1 MNATDKVIIATK
13 GLTKQYG
20 DLLVLD
26 HIDEVIYEGEKVAV
40 IGPSGSGKSTFLRCL
55 NCMED
60 PTEGAIYFDGVDI
73 ADMKVNINTHR
84 EHIGMVFQQFNLFNN
99 KTVLQNIMLAPVYV
113 GKRELRKTKWKNF
126 CIKVSNVFSKNKK
139 EFLPE
144 TTNAA
149 IIEAAEKKAYELL
162 RKIGLEEKADK
173 YPSTLSGGQ
182 KQRIA
187 IVRALAM
194 NPEIM
199 LFDEPTSAL
208 DPTMIGEVQAVIRD
222 LAKDGTTMII
232 VTHEMKF
239 AREICNRVFYM
250 DQGGVYEDGPPEQI
264 FDNPQKERTRQFIRH
279 LKVLEYSITSKDFDF
294 IGFNTQIEE
303 FGRKHR
309 VSQRTIY
316 NIQSY
321 IEEMCVQIILPQMKD
336 LFELLV
342 TIEYSEDKDD
352 ADVVIRYGGAAFD
365 PTQTDNDLSLLLA
378 KKATESITYS
388 FDPEQ
393 SLCNRVDA
401 QIH

>member
-1 MNATDKVIIATK
+1 M
-13 GLTKQYG
+13 L
-20 DLLVLD
+20 
-26 HIDEVIYEGEKVAV
+26 
-40 IGPSGSGKSTFLRCL
+40 PSRT
-55 NCMED
+55 
-60 PTEGAIYFDGVDI
+60 
-73 ADMKVNINTHR
+73 
-84 EHIGMVFQQFNLFNN
+84 
-99 KTVLQNIMLAPVYV
+99 
-113 GKRELRKTKWKNF
+113 
-126 CIKVSNVFSKNKK
+126 
-139 EFLPE
+139 
-144 TTNAA
+144 
-149 IIEAAEKKAYELL
+149 
-162 RKIGLEEKADK
+162 
-173 YPSTLSGGQ
+173 
-182 KQRIA
+182 
-187 IVRALAM
+187 LAM
-194 NPEIM
+194 EPEII

-222 LAKDGTTMII
+222 LAKQGTTMII

-321 IEEMCVQIILPQMKD
+321 IEEMCVQIILPRMKD